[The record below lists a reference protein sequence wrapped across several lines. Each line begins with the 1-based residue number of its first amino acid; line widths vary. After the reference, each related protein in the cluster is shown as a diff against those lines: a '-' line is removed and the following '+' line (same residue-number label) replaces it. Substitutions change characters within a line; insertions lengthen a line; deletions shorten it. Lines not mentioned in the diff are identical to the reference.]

1 MDIQLPGFV
10 VAALYKDTL
19 VVIPETQNTKDTVEN
34 LVKDTEI
41 NSTKTGVSLP
51 EKKFWLGDNKK
62 QVAVFVEDQNN
73 VFLDDNAL
81 QFLTNILSACKLNL
95 SDVALINVA
104 NTPQPFNEIIHHLS
118 SKYAV
123 LFGVD
128 NNKISL
134 KENME
139 LFVNKTINNISIV
152 AAPPLESM
160 MLQTPD
166 AKTLKA
172 RLWNGLKTMF
182 GL

>member
-10 VAALYKDTL
+10 VAELYKDTL
-19 VVIPETQNTKDTVEN
+19 VVIPETKNITDAVEN
-34 LVKDTEI
+34 PVKDTEI
-41 NSTKTGVSLP
+41 NFKKTDVSFP
-51 EKKFWLGDNKK
+51 EKKYWLGDNQKR
-62 QVAVFVEDQNN
+62 VAIFVDDHAN
-73 VFLDDNAL
+73 VFLGDDAL

-95 SDVALINVA
+95 SDIALVNVA
-104 NTPQPFNEIIHHLS
+104 NMQQPFNEITNHLS
-118 SKYAV
+118 SEYAV

-128 NNKISL
+128 KNKISL

-139 LFVNKTINNISIV
+139 LFVNTTINNISIV
-152 AAPPLESM
+152 TAPPLEAM